1 MAHRHKRLLMLAN
14 CILILIMIGVAEAG
28 PMPMMAGDSA
38 LAPTKVTLNKQIDLA
53 LVGGMLIDGRGG
65 APIKDAIVMIRGDR
79 IVAVGQAGTLRVP
92 AGTPTRNLHGK
103 TILPG
108 FINAHVHISKIPD
121 LALKGWTRVGITTVR
136 DLAGAPKVL
145 LARRRALTAS
155 NDAAYPRLLVAGPFI
170 TVPGG
175 HPIPR
180 NGLSDEVVTVQ
191 GAQDARTKVTALLD
205 SGVDLIKI
213 VVSGRTD
220 VHWPELSNAEIAAI
234 TTTAHARGVRVTA
247 HVDRASAL
255 RRAVENG
262 IDDAAHMPRDRMP
275 DELIALMVKRKVAL
289 VPTINVYEDLAQSRG
304 LGVDWHRWTLP
315 IMQDNLRRF
324 AAAGGTLALGDDY
337 GGIEGMALE
346 MPMAEIDYWLGADLT
361 PMQILVAAT
370 SGSALV
376 SDLASEIGQ
385 VRPGML
391 ADLLIVDGNPL
402 QNMAALTRPALVVH
416 SGVIVMP

>member
-1 MAHRHKRLLMLAN
+1 MAHRHKRVLALATCFVLVVLL
-14 CILILIMIGVAEAG
+14 GVADVGPEPVRAG
-28 PMPMMAGDSA
+28 AQA
-38 LAPTKVTLNKQIDLA
+38 AAPVSVVQKVDLA
-53 LVGGMLIDGRGG
+53 LVGGTLIDGRGG
-65 APIKDAIVMIRGDR
+65 APIKDAVVMIRGDR
-79 IVAVGQAGTLRVP
+79 IVAVGRAGFPRVP
-92 AGTPTRNLHGK
+92 PGTPTRNLRGK

-121 LALKGWTRVGITTVR
+121 SALKGWTRVGITTVR

-145 LARRRALTAS
+145 LARRQALAAS
-155 NDAAYPRLLVAGPFI
+155 KDAAYPRLLVAGPFI

-180 NGLSDEVVTVQ
+180 NGLSDEVVAVQ
-191 GAQDARTKVTALLD
+191 GPQDARKKVTALLD
-205 SGVDLIKI
+205 AGVDLIKI

-234 TTTAHARGVRVTA
+234 TATAHARGVRVSA

-275 DELIALMVKRKVAL
+275 DDLIALMVKRHVPL
-289 VPTINVYEDLAQSRG
+289 VPTINVYEDLAESRG

-315 IMQDNLRRF
+315 VMQDNLRRF

-337 GGIEGMALE
+337 GGIDGMTLG
-346 MPMAEIDYWLGADLT
+346 MPMAEIDFWLSAGLT
-361 PMQILVAAT
+361 PIQVLEAAT
-370 SGSALV
+370 RGSALV
-376 SDLASEIGQ
+376 SGIAHEVGLVS
-385 VRPGML
+385 PGMF
-391 ADLLIVDGNPL
+391 ADLLIVDGDPL
-402 QNMAALTRPALVVH
+402 KNMAALTRPALVVH
-416 SGVIVMP
+416 NGIIVAP